1 MQGGSN
7 SEERD
12 FEQELAKMDP
22 QELLK
27 DDRLRQLLM
36 DNAVQ
41 QQDDKPLSYREKK
54 QQKEM

>member
-1 MQGGSN
+1 
-7 SEERD
+7 
-12 FEQELAKMDP
+12 MDP

-41 QQDDKPLSYREKK
+41 QQDDKPMSYREKK